1 MRFADKVV
9 IITGSGKGIGR
20 ETAIMF
26 AREGAKVIVNSLTA
40 KNGEKTLRMVREY
53 SQGIYVRGDVSL
65 SADSENIVK
74 KTVDEF
80 GRLDI
85 LVNNAGIVIPGRV
98 DNTSEEDWDKTINVN
113 VKGVFLVSKYAIIQM
128 KKQGHGIIV
137 NVSSVAGVKGIKDR
151 AAYGASKGAIVAL
164 TKAMAADYIK
174 ENIRINC
181 ICPGTIYTD
190 SLQDRIDAFDDAEK
204 AMQDFLDR
212 QPLGRF
218 GKVEEIASAIL
229 YAASENAGFM
239 QGSILTIDGG
249 MSI

>member
-1 MRFADKVV
+1 MRFTDKIVL
-9 IITGSGKGIGR
+9 ITGAGAGIGR
-20 ETAIMF
+20 ETAVMF
-26 AREGAKVIVNSLTA
+26 SKEGAKVAVNCLTK
-40 KNGEKTLRMVREY
+40 KNGDKTLSLVREY
-53 SQGIYVRGDVSL
+53 SQGIYVQGDVSL
-65 SADSENIVK
+65 SADAENIVK

-113 VKGVFLVSKYAIIQM
+113 LKGVFLISKYSVLQM
-128 KKQGHGIIV
+128 KKQGYGIIV
-137 NVSSVAGVKGIKDR
+137 NVSSVAGIKGIKDR
-151 AAYGASKGAIVAL
+151 AAYGASKGAVVAL

-181 ICPGTIYTD
+181 VCPGTTYTE
-190 SLQDRIDAFDDAEK
+190 SLQDRLNAFDDTEK
-204 AMQDFLDR
+204 ATQDFINR

-229 YAASENAGFM
+229 YAASEDAGFM
-239 QGSILTIDGG
+239 QGSILSVDGG